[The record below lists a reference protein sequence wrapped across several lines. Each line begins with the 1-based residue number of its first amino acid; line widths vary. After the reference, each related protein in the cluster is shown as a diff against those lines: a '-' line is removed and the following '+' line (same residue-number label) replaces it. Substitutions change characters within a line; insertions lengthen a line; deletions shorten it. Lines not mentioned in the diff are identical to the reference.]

1 MVYRTE
7 CQAKL
12 NLFLAVGP
20 PDASG
25 YHPLRSV
32 FQSISLAD
40 RLKLET
46 GVAASEFLCNDPTVP
61 KENTLT
67 KALRLFREYTEVP
80 DVRITLDKRIPAQSG
95 LGGGSSDAGRLIAI
109 LHEITGRRLSER
121 EHREIAGAVGSD
133 VPFFLVGGRAQI
145 EGYGERVT
153 PLDDPDPLPW
163 YVVVRPP
170 FGCSTPE
177 MYRALDQY
185 ERPFL
190 DFGYMPAVN
199 DFESVAPWGCL
210 QLKAALLAQG
220 AVEALLSGSG
230 SAVFGRFDDERAAHS
245 AAEALAGEGMVWVT
259 RATTRADFAR
269 IERGASG
276 RG

>member
-12 NLFLAVGP
+12 NLFLTVGP

-40 RLKLET
+40 RLTVET
-46 GVAASEFLCNDPTVP
+46 GVAAIEFLCSDPTVP
-61 KENTLT
+61 KENTLS
-67 KALRLFREYTEVP
+67 KALRLFQEYTEVP

-109 LHEITGRRLSER
+109 LHEITGRRLSTR
-121 EHREIAGAVGSD
+121 EQREIAGAVGSD
-133 VPFFLVGGRAQI
+133 VPYFLVGGRAQI

-153 PLDDPDPLPW
+153 PLDDPEPLPW
-163 YVVVRPP
+163 YAVVRPP

-177 MYRALDQY
+177 MYRALDRY

-190 DFGYMPAVN
+190 EFGHEPAVN

-210 QLKAALLAQG
+210 HLKAALLAQG

-230 SAVFGRFDDERAAHS
+230 SAVFGRFGNEPAARS

>member
-1 MVYRTE
+1 MVYRAE

-40 RLKLET
+40 RLVVET
-46 GVAASEFLCNDPTVP
+46 GVTANEFLCNNPTVP

-67 KALRLFREYTEVP
+67 KALRLFREYTDVP
-80 DVRITLDKRIPAQSG
+80 EARVTLEKRIPAQSG

-109 LHEITGRRLSER
+109 LHEITGRRLSDR
-121 EHREIAGAVGSD
+121 ELREIASAVGSD

-145 EGYGERVT
+145 EGYGELVT

-190 DFGYMPAVN
+190 ESGHEPAVN

-220 AVEALLSGSG
+220 AGEALLSGSG
-230 SAVFGRFDDERAAHS
+230 SAVFGRFENEPAAQS
-245 AAEALAGEGMVWVT
+245 AADALAGEGMVWVT
-259 RATTRADFAR
+259 RATSRPAFAR

-276 RG
+276 RD

>member
-1 MVYRTE
+1 MIYRAE

-20 PDASG
+20 RDASG

-32 FQSISLAD
+32 FQSVSLAD
-40 RLKLET
+40 RLTVET
-46 GVAASEFLCNDPTVP
+46 GVAKGEFHCDDPAVP
-61 KENTLT
+61 SENTLT
-67 KALRLFREYTEVP
+67 KALRLFREYTDVP
-80 DVRITLDKRIPAQSG
+80 EVRITLDKRIPAQSG
-95 LGGGSSDAGRLIAI
+95 IGGGSSDAGRLIAI
-109 LHEITGRRLSER
+109 LQEITGRRLSER
-121 EHREIAGAVGSD
+121 ELREIAGAVGSD

-170 FGCSTPE
+170 FGCPTPE
-177 MYRALDQY
+177 MYRALDRY

-190 DFGYMPAVN
+190 GFGHEPAIN

-210 QLKAALLAQG
+210 QLKAALLAEG
-220 AVEALLSGSG
+220 AREALLSGSG
-230 SAVFGRFDDERAAHS
+230 SAVFGRFDHEPEARAA
-245 AAEALAGEGMVWVT
+245 AEKLAGEGMVWVT

>member
-1 MVYRTE
+1 MVYRAE

-20 PDASG
+20 RDASG

-32 FQSISLAD
+32 FQSVSLAD
-40 RLKLET
+40 RLTVET
-46 GVAASEFLCNDPTVP
+46 GVAQGEFLCHDPAVP
-61 KENTLT
+61 SENTLT
-67 KALRLFREYTEVP
+67 KALRLFREYTDVP
-80 DVRITLDKRIPAQSG
+80 EVRITLDKRIPAQSG

-109 LHEITGRRLSER
+109 LQEITGRRLSER
-121 EHREIAGAVGSD
+121 EQREIASAVGSD

-177 MYRALDQY
+177 MYRALDRF

-190 DFGYMPAVN
+190 RFGHELVVN

-210 QLKAALLAQG
+210 QLKAALLAKG
-220 AVEALLSGSG
+220 AREALLSGSG
-230 SAVFGRFDDERAAHS
+230 SAVFGRFDNEAAAQS
-245 AAEALAGEGMVWVT
+245 AAEALASEGMAWVT
-259 RATTRADFAR
+259 RATSRADFAR